1 MRKEGIFMNDSA
13 GQDKRRFDFGDIVR
27 IDECEDELYRV
38 EGYTE
43 LIYYSSEGMYQE
55 SYYDLA
61 RIPDGL
67 YLDGYDDNMTL
78 ICTAEEAWEL
88 LEKRKAKNRQS
99 TLSINSKKSPQE
111 QIDDLLDEHN
121 DFMELYRITR
131 DKEYIELAKL
141 AFDFIKEL
149 QQKELKFEIPHI

>member
-1 MRKEGIFMNDSA
+1 MRKEGILMNDSA

-27 IDECEDELYRV
+27 IDGYEDEWYRV

-43 LIYYSSEGMYQE
+43 LNYYSLEGMYQE

-78 ICTAEEAWEL
+78 ICTAEEAWEA
-88 LEKRKAKNRQS
+88 LEKRKEKSRKK
-99 TLSINSKKSPQE
+99 TLNIKSKKSSQE

-131 DKEYIELAKL
+131 DKEYVELAKL
-141 AFDFIKEL
+141 AFEFIKEL
-149 QQKELKFEIPHI
+149 QQNPKLRTYKN